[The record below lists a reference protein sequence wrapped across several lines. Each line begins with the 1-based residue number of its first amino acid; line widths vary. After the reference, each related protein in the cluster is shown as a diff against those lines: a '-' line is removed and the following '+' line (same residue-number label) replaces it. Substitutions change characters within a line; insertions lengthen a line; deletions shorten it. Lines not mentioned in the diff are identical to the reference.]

1 MKLLFDHNLSFRL
14 IDKIP
19 DQFSKSQ
26 HVYHVDLSKS
36 DDIAIWE
43 YASENNFTIITKD
56 TDFFDLVSL
65 KGFPPKVIWIKR
77 GNCSSKEIA
86 QIIVDNTNKITS
98 FIKDEENGVL
108 IID

>member
-14 IDKIP
+14 IDKIS
-19 DQFSKSQ
+19 DLFSESL
-26 HVYHVDLSKS
+26 HVYQVNLNEAE
-36 DDIAIWE
+36 DIRIWE
-43 YASENNFTIITKD
+43 YASKNNFTIITKD

-77 GNCSSKEIA
+77 GNCSTKEIA
-86 QIIVDNTNKITS
+86 EIIVNSADKITS
-98 FIKDEENGVL
+98 FIEDKENGIM